1 MLRITQAERLRQEL
15 VQNQKHEVEE
25 AYRIFRDETDKFEGR
40 WDGIISEYERSFAA
54 QVAGLQEA
62 HGWQLE
68 ERMEA
73 LNAKRPVK
81 PRSST
86 EYLNQRRVQEIL
98 AKCGMYSKAR
108 CPPARPRA
116 LLPPLLSLPFFS
128 FFSFFSVFSFQSSP
142 PSAPSPP
149 LFPAASP
156 PCHTCKPL
164 TPPPSNPPNA
174 RHTKRRW
181 LRNRQANKVKEVA
194 DELYE
199 SEYAQTL
206 ASYEAELRLKKIRIM
221 AKQQQEMDILLQRGS
236 KARDALEMKH
246 VAEAEK
252 RQNRFRCVVAELD
265 MAHRLEIVQLES
277 FVESH
282 AMAGKHLPLRES
294 TFRRRKELLAT
305 QSDWLAR
312 Q

>member
-1 MLRITQAERLRQEL
+1 MLAT
-15 VQNQKHEVEE
+15 
-25 AYRIFRDETDKFEGR
+25 
-40 WDGIISEYERSFAA
+40 
-54 QVAGLQEA
+54 
-62 HGWQLE
+62 
-68 ERMEA
+68 
-73 LNAKRPVK
+73 
-81 PRSST
+81 
-86 EYLNQRRVQEIL
+86 
-98 AKCGMYSKAR
+98 
-108 CPPARPRA
+108 
-116 LLPPLLSLPFFS
+116 
-128 FFSFFSVFSFQSSP
+128 
-142 PSAPSPP
+142 SA
-149 LFPAASP
+149 
-156 PCHTCKPL
+156 
-164 TPPPSNPPNA
+164 
-174 RHTKRRW
+174 
-181 LRNRQANKVKEVA
+181 QANKVKEVA

-206 ASYEAELRLKKIRIM
+206 AAYEAELRLKKIRIM

-246 VAEAEK
+246 VGEAEK

-294 TFRRRKELLAT
+294 TFRRRKELMAS